1 MTTLWG
7 PLGWM
12 TLHSMA
18 SLYPDTPSDSERKL
32 MTSWLTHF
40 QDTITCPSCRDHFTT
55 ALESYRAQFPSMMSS
70 RQTFMVFTL
79 RVHNSVN
86 RRLNK
91 PMYKTV
97 DECYETLR
105 NVVKSKA
112 TRDYRMAYY
121 THIRR
126 QWKLYQDATG
136 MSALRKINDMLKIEG
151 DYAAP
156 RSNNFEIPIQDDVV
170 VIGDLPIQVAGAI
183 VDIRPQQSQALGRRL
198 RFTGG
203 VMKFA

>member
-1 MTTLWG
+1 
-7 PLGWM
+7 
-12 TLHSMA
+12 MA
-18 SLYPDTPSDSERKL
+18 SLYPDIPSDSERKL

-55 ALESYRAQFPSMMSS
+55 SLESYRAQFPNMMSS

-105 NVVKSKA
+105 NVVKSKT

-156 RSNNFEIPIQDDVV
+156 RSNNFEVPIQDDVV

-183 VDIRPQQSQALGRRL
+183 VDIRPQQSQTVGRRL

-203 VMKFA
+203 VMKFF

>member
-1 MTTLWG
+1 
-7 PLGWM
+7 
-12 TLHSMA
+12 MA
-18 SLYPDTPSDSERKL
+18 SLYPDTPSESERKL

-55 ALESYRAQFPSMMSS
+55 SLASYRAQFPSMMNS

-91 PMYKTV
+91 PLYKTV
-97 DECYETLR
+97 AECYETLR
-105 NVVKSKA
+105 NIVKTKT
-112 TRDYRMAYY
+112 TREYRLAYY

-126 QWKLYQDATG
+126 QWKLYQDAAG
-136 MSALRKINDMLKIEG
+136 MSALRKIGDMLKIEG
-151 DYAAP
+151 EYAAP
-156 RSNNFEIPIQDDVV
+156 RSNNFESPIEDDVV
-170 VIGDLPIQVAGAI
+170 VIGDLPIQVAGEMN
-183 VDIRPQQSQALGRRL
+183 DIRPQQSQAVGRKL
-198 RFTGG
+198 RFSGG

>member
-1 MTTLWG
+1 
-7 PLGWM
+7 
-12 TLHSMA
+12 
-18 SLYPDTPSDSERKL
+18 
-32 MTSWLTHF
+32 
-40 QDTITCPSCRDHFTT
+40 
-55 ALESYRAQFPSMMSS
+55 
-70 RQTFMVFTL
+70 
-79 RVHNSVN
+79 
-86 RRLNK
+86 
-91 PMYKTV
+91 MYKTV

-105 NVVKSKA
+105 NVVKSKT

-151 DYAAP
+151 DNAAP
-156 RSNNFEIPIQDDVV
+156 RSNNFEVPIQDDVV

-183 VDIRPQQSQALGRRL
+183 VDIRPQQSQTVGRRL

-203 VMKFA
+203 VMKFF